1 MKNVFFEFNTW
12 TLRTESHR
20 ELDNLVKILKQNPS
34 MTIEIGG
41 HTDNI
46 GGDEYNISL
55 SEKRAVSVANYLI
68 EKGIDPKKLV
78 CKGYGSTKPISGNDT
93 EQGRSLN
100 RRTEI
105 VIISK

>member
-1 MKNVFFEFNTW
+1 MK
-12 TLRTESHR
+12 L
-20 ELDNLVKILKQNPS
+20 LKQNPS
-34 MTIEIGG
+34 LRIEIGG

-46 GGDEYNISL
+46 GGNEYNINL
-55 SEKRAVSVANYLI
+55 SEKRGNSVANYLI
-68 EKGIDPKKLV
+68 ENGIDANKLV
-78 CKGYGSTKPISGNDT
+78 CKGYGSTKPISDNDT